1 MSQKDDLVHLKTMK
15 NVTKIPSFNIQ
26 MPKYTYVKNM
36 NNKKNKV
43 CLYITSGV

>member
-26 MPKYTYVKNM
+26 MPKYTYVKLSNE
-36 NNKKNKV
+36 KK
-43 CLYITSGV
+43 